1 MLSIYVSAG
10 SNPKAKLATRCLF
23 SLAHKHGDILR
34 EGWKNVL
41 EILLQLFRCELLPK
55 SLMEAEDYVDAAG
68 RWETCSF
75 VKIKAIWFTCDW
87 KTVFG
92 ISYESFCWF
101 VIIGKICP
109 QLFSLR
115 CSFLRAT
122 DFQWH
127 PGSYGSFW
135 FLKKV
140 FTVEPFCQLNPRV
153 FIFLELCSLSPHKW
167 VLPYSIPA
175 PVRDA

>member
-1 MLSIYVSAG
+1 MSPQVPTRKPSLRRAACFRWPTSTATSSA
-10 SNPKAKLATRCLF
+10 R
-23 SLAHKHGDILR
+23 
-34 EGWKNVL
+34 
-41 EILLQLFRCELLPK
+41 
-55 SLMEAEDYVDAAG
+55 AG
-68 RWETCSF
+68 RTCWKSCCSCSGASCCQ
-75 VKIKAIWFTCDW
+75 KAWWRPKTTSMLPEGEKPVHLSRSKPSGRFTCDW

-109 QLFSLR
+109 QLCSLR

-122 DFQWH
+122 YFQWH